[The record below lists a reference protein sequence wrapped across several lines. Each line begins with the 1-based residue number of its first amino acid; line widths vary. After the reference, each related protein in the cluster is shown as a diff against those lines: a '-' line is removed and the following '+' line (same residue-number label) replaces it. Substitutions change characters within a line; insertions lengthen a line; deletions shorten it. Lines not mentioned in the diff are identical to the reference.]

1 MVPDACVYRAAYIY
15 ITIVKIPNLIKKV
28 EAARAKLAA
37 LEKAA
42 SADKTKVLV
51 ALPAKLGYA
60 DVKSLIAAL
69 QAVEG
74 PQHKGPVSK
83 ADTAK
88 VPTKGM
94 KRRTRAVVTEATRAE
109 VKKLVELGK
118 TGGEIAKTVGVS
130 LPTVQNI
137 KKALG
142 LIRKR

>member
-1 MVPDACVYRAAYIY
+1 MLAVNTPS
-15 ITIVKIPNLIKKV
+15 LIKQV

-42 SADKTKVLV
+42 SAEQNKVLA

-74 PQHKGPVSK
+74 PQHKGPAAK
-83 ADTAK
+83 ADAAK
-88 VPTKGM
+88 APAKGR
-94 KRRTRAVVTEATRAE
+94 KRRTRAVVTDATRAE
-109 VKKLVELGK
+109 VKKLVEAGK
-118 TGGEIAKTVGVS
+118 TGGEIAKIVGVS

-142 LIRKR
+142 LVQKRKK

>member
-1 MVPDACVYRAAYIY
+1 MSMM
-15 ITIVKIPNLIKKV
+15 IVKIPNLIKKV
-28 EAARAKLAA
+28 EAARAKLTA

-42 SADKTKVLV
+42 SAEKNKVLV

-60 DVKSLIAAL
+60 DVKALIAAL
-69 QAVEG
+69 QAVED
-74 PQHKGPVSK
+74 PQHKGPVAK
-83 ADTAK
+83 ADAAK
-88 VPTKGM
+88 APAKGM
-94 KRRTRAVVTEATRAE
+94 KRRTRAVVTDATRAE
-109 VKKLVELGK
+109 VKKLVALGK